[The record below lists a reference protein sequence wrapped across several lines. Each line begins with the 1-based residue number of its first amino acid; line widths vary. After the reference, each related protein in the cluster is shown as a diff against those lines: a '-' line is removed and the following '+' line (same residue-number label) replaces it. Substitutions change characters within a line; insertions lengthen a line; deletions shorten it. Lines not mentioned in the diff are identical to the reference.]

1 MTSKDVAEF
10 VNGPPVQDVPIM
22 ESINSSDQSRSK
34 PIDEDV
40 VQTQQLQPNT
50 NQSILHQTQQD
61 QGEEVSIQ
69 NAQWQQQNLQQS
81 YHPQAAIVPNEN
93 QQQPQT
99 SVSSAINRSNGSIQI
114 SDIAATLWNQHKQ
127 SVRAQISS
135 VSATQEMHN
144 TVAPIMQSSEH
155 IDERNAEMIV
165 AKRIFWEYVT
175 TIKQEVITIRDTLE
189 SVIVPNNDMTT
200 SDVPLSVQMFT
211 QRYNDLLH
219 AYRETSDASS
229 LDDNSML
236 QSANFVETE
245 LRSLVTFIISAIE
258 ILEQIIIH
266 SNGTNINIAAD
277 DLSGI
282 RSQLLTF
289 FQKITKI
296 SGKWYKAKAKTKMLV
311 LQGVKE
317 NKHDRA
323 AYLSKS
329 NETNGHQ
336 ISQSS
341 SGRKRKLSSKLADSI
356 GDESLP
362 IQDKKTASRSTSCKK
377 SIQKKKI
384 KLKKKSSSLS
394 EMLDKAVSEDLPKE
408 SDRVTVT
415 ILDSNPDR
423 IVNPLIEVPQGSTT
437 GEPNLLVSEFV
448 RLLPI
453 FFPEPDTFPLSYY
466 AKLLGFSLRE
476 DLSLEEQKGK
486 WQIEDELRKT
496 DAWFNIPPLGKF
508 GRIFKETNF
517 NPTLNYVDKM
527 GERCEKHLDYVDPVW
542 LELLNDHTSYR
553 DGLTKAA
560 VEMKECRVISK
571 DCVSLAKSL
580 GLVDG
585 NITFRIGG
593 IEDAVALSSFSQVRS
608 LNDLC
613 LILVRRI

>member
-22 ESINSSDQSRSK
+22 ESINSADQSRSK

-289 FQKITKI
+289 FQKITNI

>member
-1 MTSKDVAEF
+1 MTSQDVAGL

-22 ESINSSDQSRSK
+22 ESNSGSTT
-34 PIDEDV
+34 ENV
-40 VQTQQLQPNT
+40 VQTQQLQPNP
-50 NQSILHQTQQD
+50 NHSIMNQTQQD
-61 QGEEVSIQ
+61 QGNEVSIQ
-69 NAQWQQQNLQQS
+69 NAQWQQQHLQHS
-81 YHPQAAIVPNEN
+81 HHPQAAMVSNEN
-93 QQQPQT
+93 QPQT
-99 SVSSAINRSNGSIQI
+99 SVPSAINRSNGAIQI
-114 SDIAATLWNQHKQ
+114 SNIAATLWKQHKLSIQ
-127 SVRAQISS
+127 AQLSS
-135 VSATQEMHN
+135 VSAIQEMHN
-144 TVAPIMQSSEH
+144 PMAPNMQSSEH
-155 IDERNAEMIV
+155 TDERNAKMIV
-165 AKRIFWEYVT
+165 AKRIFMEYVT
-175 TIKQEVITIRDTLE
+175 TLKQEVITIRDTLE
-189 SVIVPNNDMTT
+189 SIIVPNNDRTA
-200 SDVPLSVQMFT
+200 SDIPLSVQMFT
-211 QRYNDLLH
+211 QRYIDLLH

-229 LDDNSML
+229 IDDSSVI
-236 QSANFVETE
+236 QSAKYVETE
-245 LRSLVTFIISAIE
+245 LRSFVTFIISAIE

-266 SNGTNINIAAD
+266 FNDSNINMAAD

-282 RSQLLTF
+282 RSQLLAF
-289 FQKITKI
+289 FQKITNI
-296 SGKWYKAKAKTKMLV
+296 SAKWYKAKAKTKML
-311 LQGVKE
+311 LSQGIKE

-323 AYLSKS
+323 TYSSKS

-336 ISQSS
+336 ILQSS
-341 SGRKRKLSSKLADSI
+341 SGRKRKLSTKLADSV

-362 IQDKKTASRSTSCKK
+362 IQEKKTASRSTSCKK
-377 SIQKKKI
+377 IVQKKKI

-394 EMLDKAVSEDLPKE
+394 VMLDKAVSEDLPKE

-486 WQIEDELRKT
+486 WQIDDELRKS

-508 GRIFKETNF
+508 GRIFKDTNF

-593 IEDAVALSSFSQVRS
+593 VEDAVALSSFSQVRS
-608 LNDLC
+608 LKDLC
-613 LILVRRI
+613 LILAYRI

>member
-22 ESINSSDQSRSK
+22 ESINSADQSRSK

-155 IDERNAEMIV
+155 IDERNAKMIV

-289 FQKITKI
+289 FQKITNI